1 MIHSTLNVAIFT
13 TRRKMPCNVECQHV
27 AKVTTM
33 LCYVLVDIAAK
44 HLRFVGERTGAEG
57 VLGIEGKGDIL
68 QLVRGCEIPCG
79 CLMSPMFAL
88 HKVPTIIRVCSQRPS
103 AKIGFYA
110 GTTVEG
116 RIGMAIVIREV
127 IETVDATIE
136 GDGKMLWYSLPAV
149 VTLDE
154 EETTLVA
161 GVCLC
166 LKEMSVLAGVFLHV
180 AVGIQSPV
188 AL

>member
-1 MIHSTLNVAIFT
+1 
-13 TRRKMPCNVECQHV
+13 
-27 AKVTTM
+27 M
-33 LCYVLVDIAAK
+33 LCYILVDIVAK

-68 QLVRGCEIPCG
+68 QLIRGCEIPSG
-79 CLMSPMFAL
+79 CLMSPMLTL
-88 HKVPTIIRVCSQRPS
+88 HEVPAIIRVCSQRPS

-110 GTTVEG
+110 GTTVEC

-127 IETVDATIE
+127 EETVDASIE
-136 GDGKMLWYSLPAV
+136 GDGQMLWYSLPAGI
-149 VTLDE
+149 TLDE
-154 EETTLVA
+154 EEAAFVI
-161 GVCLC
+161 GISLC
-166 LKEMSVLAGVFLHV
+166 LIEMSVLAGVFLHV